1 MHHFKYNIEKK
12 EILAKRQAYIDELT
26 TLKNDLEKLTN
37 TSLNEISLIQKLKEA
52 NEILNELTIDNYSEF
67 KKQES
72 QEWIDIKN
80 CTKTNSD
87 LYNRLLLKKKD
98 NRINIDSVTTR
109 IIELEKIIELG
120 DLLYEKLE
128 KLDDILKEAELKKD
142 YRPVFKSDTIN
153 QIDTIREPII
163 IKCFTKGMLQPFG
176 YKNAVTH
183 FEYLYNYNQLV
194 FQNEIK
200 VEVDNDFFKKLHFI
214 CDYLDLNKLEKYKE
228 EDNCYFPISFEVPN
242 NFDMRT
248 DVGFDDNS
256 FEFQLSIIN
265 YEIHESYNGHILNCP
280 FRLRLLIDFILSY
293 NN

>member
-37 TSLNEISLIQKLKEA
+37 TSLNEKSLIQKLKEA

-80 CTKTNSD
+80 ATKTNSD

-109 IIELEKIIELG
+109 IIELEKIVEHG

-128 KLDDILKEAELKKD
+128 KLEDILKEAELKKD
-142 YRPVFKSDTIN
+142 YRPVFKSNTIN

-183 FEYLYNYNQLV
+183 FEYLDNQLCFKNGV
-194 FQNEIK
+194 KIDA
-200 VEVDNDFFKKLHFI
+200 DNDFLKKLHFI
-214 CDYLDLNKLEKYKE
+214 CDYLELNKLEKYNEK
-228 EDNCYFPISFEVPN
+228 DDCYFPISFEVPN
-242 NFDMRT
+242 NLDMRT

-265 YEIHESYNGHILNCP
+265 YEIYESYNGHILNCS

-293 NN
+293 SN

>member
-80 CTKTNSD
+80 ATKTNSD

-109 IIELEKIIELG
+109 IIELEKIVEHG

-128 KLDDILKEAELKKD
+128 KLEDILKEAELKKD
-142 YRPVFKSDTIN
+142 YRPVFKSNTIN

-183 FEYLYNYNQLV
+183 FEYLDNQLCFKNGV
-194 FQNEIK
+194 KIDL
-200 VEVDNDFFKKLHFI
+200 DNDFLKKLHFI
-214 CDYLDLNKLEKYKE
+214 CDYLELNKLEKYKE
-228 EDNCYFPISFEVPN
+228 KDDCYFPISFEVPN
-242 NFDMRT
+242 NLDMRT

-265 YEIHESYNGHILNCP
+265 YEIYESYNGHILNCS

-293 NN
+293 SN

>member
-37 TSLNEISLIQKLKEA
+37 TSLNEKSLIQKLKEA

-80 CTKTNSD
+80 ATKTNSD

-109 IIELEKIIELG
+109 IIELEKIVEHG

-128 KLDDILKEAELKKD
+128 KLEDILKEAELKKD
-142 YRPVFKSDTIN
+142 YRPVFKSNTIN

-163 IKCFTKGMLQPFG
+163 IKCFTKGILQPFG

-183 FEYLYNYNQLV
+183 FEYLDNQLCFKNGV
-194 FQNEIK
+194 KIDA
-200 VEVDNDFFKKLHFI
+200 DNDFLKKLHFI
-214 CDYLDLNKLEKYKE
+214 CDYLELNKLEKYNEK
-228 EDNCYFPISFEVPN
+228 DDCYFPISFEVPN
-242 NFDMRT
+242 NLDMRT

-265 YEIHESYNGHILNCP
+265 YEIYESYNGHILNCS

-293 NN
+293 SN

>member
-37 TSLNEISLIQKLKEA
+37 TSLNEKSLIQKLKEA

-80 CTKTNSD
+80 ATKTNSD

-109 IIELEKIIELG
+109 IIELEKIIEHG

-128 KLDDILKEAELKKD
+128 KLEDILKEAELKKD
-142 YRPVFKSDTIN
+142 YRPVFKSNTIN

-183 FEYLYNYNQLV
+183 FEYLDNQLCFKNGV
-194 FQNEIK
+194 KIDA
-200 VEVDNDFFKKLHFI
+200 DNDFLKKLHFI
-214 CDYLDLNKLEKYKE
+214 CDYLELNKLEKYNEK
-228 EDNCYFPISFEVPN
+228 DDCYFPISFEVPN
-242 NFDMRT
+242 NLDMRT

-265 YEIHESYNGHILNCP
+265 YEIYESYNGHILNCS

-293 NN
+293 SN

>member
-37 TSLNEISLIQKLKEA
+37 TSLNEKSLIQKLKEA

-80 CTKTNSD
+80 ATKTNSD

-109 IIELEKIIELG
+109 IIELEKIVEHG

-128 KLDDILKEAELKKD
+128 KLEDILKEAELKKD
-142 YRPVFKSDTIN
+142 YRPVFKSNTIN

-183 FEYLYNYNQLV
+183 FEYLDNQLCFKNGV
-194 FQNEIK
+194 KIDA
-200 VEVDNDFFKKLHFI
+200 DNDFLKKLHFI
-214 CDYLDLNKLEKYKE
+214 CDYLELNKLEKYNEK
-228 EDNCYFPISFEVPN
+228 DDCYFPISFEVPN
-242 NFDMRT
+242 NLDMRT

-265 YEIHESYNGHILNCP
+265 YEIYESYNGHILNCS
-280 FRLRLLIDFILSY
+280 FRLRFLIDFILSY
-293 NN
+293 SN